1 MYRINRDAEDASG
14 GGKPPLSRLAAVEN
28 WSSFLLV
35 EQTQQDPYITDAND
49 IDSPPKQRVCIAIG
63 HHPQTQ
69 GILPVSG
76 LELGPFLKALTYLMA
91 PATGSL

>member
-1 MYRINRDAEDASG
+1 MS
-14 GGKPPLSRLAAVEN
+14 PPSRQAAVEN

-35 EQTQQDPYITDAND
+35 EQTQQDPYITDSND

-63 HHPQTQ
+63 HHPQAQ

-76 LELGPFLKALTYLMA
+76 LELDPFFKALTYLMA